1 MSRRRRRVV
10 TYTAAAADQPE
21 APRRAGL
28 FSSLKSL
35 FAPPADAQS
44 GAYGRSRGYMLPGG
58 GGAHLFESPR
68 EWRGSTRQICGM
80 WPFAAG
86 SSTPFSGAPMGIDID
101 TNAPVGCD
109 PIAWF
114 VDGIINNPSAFILG
128 LPGYGK
134 STFVRHMLLGM
145 NGRGIIPLIP
155 GDLKPDYVDE
165 ITAMGGQVIQ
175 LAPGRGHLNILDP
188 GELSSIADSLPPKTR
203 ERLMVD
209 AHSRKLQMLSALISI
224 LRKGHIT
231 PHEETILDAAL
242 TILEEHHEGV
252 PVVQD
257 LLDVI
262 VSRPQALQ
270 DVALDR
276 GDEGRYKDATD
287 ALVSSLMS
295 LNGQGRFGDMFSK
308 PTTARLEMDRP
319 AVFDISQIS
328 DIHRDVQAAA
338 LLACW
343 STTFASVEIAHT
355 LADEGLAPRRNFFVV
370 LDELWRAL
378 RAGADMVDRIDS
390 LTRLNRRDGVG
401 QAMITHTMSD
411 LDALATESEREKARG
426 FVERSGLVITGA
438 LPQSEMAKLRR
449 VMPLS
454 QAEASRLVSWADPG
468 SWSRITQNRSVT
480 GAPRQAPG
488 VGKFMVKVGGRP
500 GISVMVRLTQVEID
514 MNNTNKRW
522 GSSDGSVHVASGNE
536 VTNALVGLSSAGTES
551 YGNAEMQESAY
562 EGFGISVQDS
572 SLSETYTQQEPEQPP
587 VRFSSTST
595 SPLPTP
601 QSDQP
606 LDESAHL
613 VPSSEG
619 YGYYEHSA

>member
-1 MSRRRRRVV
+1 MSRRRVV
-10 TYTAAAADQPE
+10 TYNAAEADQPE

-44 GAYGRSRGYMLPGG
+44 GAYGRVRGYAIPGG
-58 GGAHLFESPR
+58 GASHLFESPR
-68 EWRGSTRQICGM
+68 EWRGSTRQVCGL

-262 VSRPQALQ
+262 VARPQALQ

-276 GDEGRYKDATD
+276 GDEGRYRDATD

-308 PTTARLEMDRP
+308 PTTARLAMDRP

-355 LADEGLAPRRNFFVV
+355 LADEGLAPRRNYFVV

-411 LDALATESEREKARG
+411 LDALPTESEREKARG

-454 QAEASRLVSWADPG
+454 QAEAARLVSWADPG
-468 SWSRITQNRSVT
+468 SWSRLAQNRSAH

-522 GSSDGSVHVASGNE
+522 GNSDGSVHVASGNE
-536 VTNALVGLSSAGTES
+536 VTNALVGMPAGNAGA

-572 SLSETYTQQEPEQPP
+572 SLSETYAQQEPEQPP
-587 VRFSSTST
+587 VRFSSTDT
-595 SPLPTP
+595 APAPTP
-601 QSDQP
+601 QDTQTP
-606 LDESAHL
+606 AESAHL
-613 VPSSEG
+613 VPSPEG
-619 YGYYEHSA
+619 YGYEYSA

>member
-1 MSRRRRRVV
+1 MSRRRVV
-10 TYTAAAADQPE
+10 TYNAAEAEQPPE

-44 GAYGRSRGYMLPGG
+44 GAYGRSRGYAIPGG
-58 GGAHLFESPR
+58 GAAHLFESPR
-68 EWRGSTRQICGM
+68 EWRGSTRQICGL

-114 VDGIINNPSAFILG
+114 VDGIINNPSAFVLG

-165 ITAMGGQVIQ
+165 ITSMGGQVIQ

-276 GDEGRYKDATD
+276 GDEGRYRDATD

-308 PTTARLEMDRP
+308 PTTARLAMDRP

-355 LADEGLAPRRNFFVV
+355 LADEGLEPRRNYFVV
-370 LDELWRAL
+370 LNELWRAL

-411 LDALATESEREKARG
+411 LDALPTESEREKARG

-454 QAEASRLVSWADPG
+454 QAEAARLVSWADPG
-468 SWSRITQNRSVT
+468 SWSRITQNRSAH

-522 GSSDGSVHVASGNE
+522 GNADGSVHVASGNE
-536 VTNALVGLSSAGTES
+536 VTNALVGMPAGNAGA
-551 YGNAEMQESAY
+551 YGNAEMQESVY

-572 SLSETYTQQEPEQPP
+572 SLPETYAQQEPEQPP
-587 VRFSSTST
+587 VRFSSTNT
-595 SPLPTP
+595 APAPTP
-601 QSDQP
+601 QDTQTP
-606 LDESAHL
+606 AESAHL
-613 VPSSEG
+613 IPTPEG
-619 YGYYEHSA
+619 YGYEYSA

>member
-1 MSRRRRRVV
+1 MSRRRVV
-10 TYTAAAADQPE
+10 TYNAAEADQPE

-35 FAPPADAQS
+35 FVSSTEAHS
-44 GAYGRSRGYMLPGG
+44 GAYGRARGYMIPGG
-58 GGAHLFESPR
+58 GASHLFESPR
-68 EWRGSTRQICGM
+68 EWRGSTRQVCGM

-114 VDGIINNPSAFILG
+114 VDGIINNPSVFILG

-145 NGRGIIPLIP
+145 NGRGIVPLIP

-188 GELSSIADSLPPKTR
+188 GELSTIADSLPPKTR

-231 PHEETILDAAL
+231 PHEETIL
-242 TILEEHHEGV
+242 EEHHEGV

-262 VSRPQALQ
+262 VARPQALQ

-276 GDEGRYKDATD
+276 GDEGRYRDATD

-308 PTTARLEMDRP
+308 PTTARLAMDRP

-355 LADEGLAPRRNFFVV
+355 LADEGLAPRRNYFVV

-454 QAEASRLVSWADPG
+454 QAESARLVSWADPG
-468 SWSRITQNRSVT
+468 SWSRLAQNRSAH

-522 GSSDGSVHVASGNE
+522 GNSDGSVHVASGNE
-536 VTNALVGLSSAGTES
+536 VTNALVGMPAGNAGT
-551 YGNAEMQESAY
+551 YGNVEIQESVY
-562 EGFGISVQDS
+562 EDFGISVQDS
-572 SLSETYTQQEPEQPP
+572 GLSETSAQQEPEQPP
-587 VRFSSTST
+587 VRFSSTN
-595 SPLPTP
+595 PAPAPTP
-601 QSDQP
+601 QHNQTP
-606 LDESAHL
+606 AESAHL
-613 VPSSEG
+613 IPSPEG

>member
-1 MSRRRRRVV
+1 MSRRRVV
-10 TYTAAAADQPE
+10 TYNAAEADQPE

-35 FAPPADAQS
+35 FAPPADVQS
-44 GAYGRSRGYMLPGG
+44 GTYGRSRGYMLPGG
-58 GGAHLFESPR
+58 GASHLFESPR
-68 EWRGSTRQICGM
+68 EWRGSTRQICGL

-165 ITAMGGQVIQ
+165 ITSMGGQVIQ

-276 GDEGRYKDATD
+276 GDEGRYRDATD

-308 PTTARLEMDRP
+308 PTTARLAMDRP

-355 LADEGLAPRRNFFVV
+355 LADEGLAPRRNYFVV

-411 LDALATESEREKARG
+411 LDALPTESEREKARG

-454 QAEASRLVSWADPG
+454 QAEAARLVSWADPG
-468 SWSRITQNRSVT
+468 SWSRLAQNRSAH

-500 GISVMVRLTQVEID
+500 GISVMVRLTQVEIN

-522 GSSDGSVHVASGNE
+522 GNSDGSVHVASGNE

-551 YGNAEMQESAY
+551 YGNAEMQESVY
-562 EGFGISVQDS
+562 EGFGISV
-572 SLSETYTQQEPEQPP
+572 QEPEQPP
-587 VRFSSTST
+587 VRFSSTNT
-595 SPLPTP
+595 APAPTP
-601 QSDQP
+601 QDTQP
-606 LDESAHL
+606 PAESAHL
-613 VPSSEG
+613 VPSPEG